1 MSAFDSVL
9 VETSD
14 RELVLTRIFDAP
26 RKLVYKVW
34 TQPKHVAQWWG
45 PKDFTNPVCEIDLR
59 VGGEYRLTMRS
70 PDGNDY
76 PVKGVFLEVIEN
88 EKIVR
93 TDLMDEH
100 PIEWMEALNKELGNE
115 QASPNYVETVT
126 FEDYENKTKVTIH
139 SRFQSNAVR
148 DAFRNMGM
156 VEGWTES
163 LVRFEAELSKAVKT
177 IL

>member
-9 VETSD
+9 VETPD

-100 PIEWMEALNKELGNE
+100 PIEWMETLNKELGNE